1 MFRLQTVRY
10 ESLDVVEDI
19 SRGEEEP
26 VSHLTASKKFRI
38 TKTSADEAYVAA
50 NFIVKEDGVSDED
63 PDDPDAI
70 CDDET
75 GIQKGALV
83 FILIAFRNL
92 CPVPSFQK
100 V

>member
-26 VSHLTASKKFRI
+26 VSCLTASKEFCI
-38 TKTSADEAYVAA
+38 TKTSADEAYIAA
-50 NFIVKEDGVSDED
+50 NFIIKEDGGSDED

-70 CDDET
+70 CNDET
-75 GIQKGALV
+75 EIQKGTHIYITYYD
-83 FILIAFRNL
+83 FF
-92 CPVPSFQK
+92 S
-100 V
+100 